1 MATKMA
7 ARLIHRCIRHLG
19 PSFHTMPAPAT
30 VLTTCRWSTAEPYQ
44 SPAPLAGVHTSVRR
58 HTPDLIPTA
67 EHSYACQ
74 PERIKVDELI
84 ESALSTGELLQISS
98 DHKITGNQAAALL
111 IRICRQVVEQKLETQ
126 DVLGDRRF
134 QQLLNS
140 INNQISSVW
149 NGNLVSLLR
158 SLIVIR
164 LDANNR
170 VLRSVENEIHWRLRR
185 LSLKNLASLADYYPS
200 YAQTDGQKVLLSD
213 VIKNVELRWTEIADA
228 KTVATLM
235 VKLGHLSGALM
246 DRLEDKGLELAE
258 VFTPDDT
265 KKVALALAMQNRRS
279 IPLLRALSYHFMQK
293 HGELKTG
300 VLIDMAFAYGK
311 LNFQQTQ
318 VFQRLAAEL
327 LPRIPELS
335 PIDIMRCTKS
345 FAYLKWLNLPLFE
358 ALAQYALEHCDKMT
372 EMQLCNIIMA
382 FARLNYQPTIGEA
395 FYAKVHEKLSSALVE
410 MDPFLL
416 IDLVWSLCILQRV
429 DPFYLSQVLDLHFFQ
444 RIAERTQSQKGK
456 NYKLK
461 LVHINTTAQLECS
474 DYSGPYLPTH
484 CLESW
489 TSVTKKKPSL
499 LGSGVHEAL
508 QTAFGDQAKC
518 RCSVKTLYGWLIDGE
533 VVIDS
538 ENKHLAV
545 QEYTASHI
553 PQPEGTKPLPFGAK
567 RLAFMAWEFPNY
579 NSRSRDLLGRFA
591 MARRHLQAAGFLIV
605 DVPYYDWLE
614 LKSEWQKVAYLK
626 DKMSKAIAEEM
637 AQ

>member
-1 MATKMA
+1 MA
-7 ARLIHRCIRHLG
+7 ARLIHRCTRHLG
-19 PSFHTMPAPAT
+19 VSFLTVPAHAT
-30 VLTTCRWSTAEPYQ
+30 VLTNGRWSTAEPKR
-44 SPAPLAGVHTSVRR
+44 SLALLAGVHTSARR
-58 HTPDLIPTA
+58 HPLDSSRAAYT
-67 EHSYACQ
+67 CQ
-74 PERIKVDELI
+74 PERMKVDELI
-84 ESALSTGELLQISS
+84 ESALSTEELLQIPLGQ
-98 DHKITGNQAAALL
+98 KVTGNQAAALL
-111 IRICRQVVEQKLETQ
+111 IRLCRQVVEQKLETQ
-126 DVLGDRRF
+126 DVLGDNRF
-134 QQLLNS
+134 QHLLS
-140 INNQISSVW
+140 TVDSQISSVW

-158 SLIVIR
+158 NLFVIR
-164 LDANNR
+164 LDVNNH

-185 LSLKNLASLADYYPS
+185 LTLKNLTSLADYYTS
-200 YAQTDGQKVLLSD
+200 YAQTDGQKLLLSD
-213 VIKNVELRWTEIADA
+213 IIKNVELRWTEVSDA

-235 VKLGHLSGALM
+235 TKLGHLSRALM

-258 VFTPDDT
+258 YFTPDDT
-265 KKVALALAMQNRRS
+265 RKVALALAMQNRRS

-293 HGELKTG
+293 HCDLKTG

-335 PIDIMRCTKS
+335 PIDVMRCTKS

-358 ALAQYALEHCDKMT
+358 ALAQYVLEHCDRMS
-372 EMQLCNIIMA
+372 EVQLCNIIMA
-382 FARLNYQPTIGEA
+382 FARLNYQPTKGEA
-395 FYAKVHEKLSSALVE
+395 FYTKIHEKLRSALVE

-416 IDLVWSLCILQRV
+416 VDLVWSLCILQQV
-429 DPFYLSQVLDLHFFQ
+429 NPFYLSQVLDLHFFQ
-444 RIAERTQSQKGK
+444 RITEGTQSQKGE

-461 LVHINTTAQLECS
+461 LVHINAAAQLECS
-474 DYSGPYLPTH
+474 DYSGPFLPTQ
-484 CLESW
+484 CLDSW
-489 TSVTKKKPSL
+489 TPVARKKLSP
-499 LGSGVHEAL
+499 LGSGVREAL
-508 QTAFGDQAKC
+508 QTALGDQAKC
-518 RCSVKTLYGWLIDGE
+518 RCGVNTVYGWMIDGE

-538 ENKHLAV
+538 ENKPLDL

-553 PQPEGTKPLPFGAK
+553 FQPEGTKPLPFGAK
-567 RLAFMAWEFPNY
+567 RLAFVAREFPNY

-591 MARRHLQAAGFLIV
+591 MARRHLQAAGFLVV